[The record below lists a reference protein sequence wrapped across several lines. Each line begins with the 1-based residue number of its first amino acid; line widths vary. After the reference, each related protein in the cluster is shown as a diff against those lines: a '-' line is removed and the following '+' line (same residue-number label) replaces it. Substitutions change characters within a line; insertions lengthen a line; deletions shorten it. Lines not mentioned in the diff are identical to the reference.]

1 MNRADLAWTAALAAN
16 RVIREQGVVTLPVDP
31 IAIARSVGI
40 GVVAKPASAQGVSGM
55 LIRQGNNFAI
65 AYATHIDSPGFQN
78 FSIAHELGHY
88 FLEGHVDAVIGADGV
103 HESHAGFSSAD
114 RYELEADHF
123 AAALLM
129 PDVLFTAAAG
139 RAGEGL
145 AAVEYL
151 SALCVTSLT
160 ATAIRYALCAE
171 EAVAV
176 VVSAG
181 KRVNYCFMSKP
192 LLEIAGPNRIRK
204 GEALPSGTAT
214 EIFNKDRDRVTRAER
229 TAGTSELQDWI
240 GGSHSVALTEEV
252 VGLGGY
258 GRTLTVLSAQGAA
271 DLEELQEEEEM
282 IESWKPR
289 FRR

>member
-1 MNRADLAWTAALAAN
+1 MNRADISWTASLAAS
-16 RVIREQGVVTLPVDP
+16 RVIRERGVLTLPVDP

-40 GVVAKPASAQGVSGM
+40 KVVAKPASAQGVSGM
-55 LIRQGNNFAI
+55 LIRHGNNFAI

-78 FSIAHELGHY
+78 FSVAHELGHY

-103 HESHAGFSSAD
+103 HQSHAGFSSDD

-129 PDVLFTAAAG
+129 PDVLFGAAVS

-145 AAVEYL
+145 AAVESL

-160 ATAIRYALCAE
+160 ATAIRYSQCAE
-171 EAVAV
+171 EAMAG
-176 VVSAG
+176 VVSKG
-181 KRVNYCFMSKP
+181 QRINYCFMSKA
-192 LLEIAGPNRIRK
+192 LLEIAGPNRIGK
-204 GEALPSGTAT
+204 GEALPPGSPT
-214 EIFNKDRDRVTRAER
+214 EIFNRDAARIGRADRTTGESD
-229 TAGTSELQDWI
+229 LQDWI
-240 GGSHSVALTEEV
+240 GGRHSVALTEEV

-258 GRTLTVLSAQGAA
+258 GRTLTVLTAQGAA
-271 DLEELQEEEEM
+271 DLEELQEEEKM